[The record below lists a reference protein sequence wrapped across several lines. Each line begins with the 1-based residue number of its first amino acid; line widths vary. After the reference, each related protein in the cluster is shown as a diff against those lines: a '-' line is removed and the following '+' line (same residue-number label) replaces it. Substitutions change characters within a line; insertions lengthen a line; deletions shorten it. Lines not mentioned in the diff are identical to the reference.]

1 MSESTTE
8 QTPVIGIGPFQMNA
22 GISSYSPGQL
32 WSTQEY
38 PQPKTSNFSNF
49 YINNINGD
57 PYESS
62 SLEEFLCSGFFVR
75 MPYRKKTTI
84 NAKINSITRGFPR
97 FPDFED

>member
-8 QTPVIGIGPFQMNA
+8 QTSDIGIGPFQMNV
-22 GISSYSPGQL
+22 GISSYSPSQL
-32 WSTQEY
+32 WFTQEY

-49 YINNINGD
+49 DISNIMSD

-62 SLEEFLCSGFFVR
+62 SLVDFLCPDFFVR